1 MRGIERGDS
10 FRKTPVIPA
19 KADSF
24 PKMPVIPAKGDSFPK
39 TPVIPAKA
47 GIQVWLEN
55 QWIPACAGMTILMIR
70 NNSTVS
76 AH

>member
-1 MRGIERGDS
+1 MRSIERGDS

-24 PKMPVIPAKGDSFPK
+24 PKM
-39 TPVIPAKA
+39 PVIPAKA